1 MSKYNL
7 ESMRNLINSKNNNLD
22 EAIRIININKEDGDE
37 ENISFLLEDLGIESR
52 ICSICGKI
60 ILKGYCI
67 EGGYKY
73 ACSDDCLNAIMT
85 QEEYKYL
92 FDDGEGDTYYTEFT
106 EIDRS
111 GIPY

>member
-7 ESMRNLINSKNNNLD
+7 ESMRKLINSKNNNLA
-22 EAIRIININKEDGDE
+22 EVIRIINIEKENGDE
-37 ENISFLLEDLGIESR
+37 EDITFILEELGIESR
-52 ICSICGKI
+52 ICSICENI
-60 ILKGYCI
+60 ILEGYCI

-73 ACSDDCLNAIMT
+73 ACSDECLNEIMT
-85 QEEYKYL
+85 REEYKYL
-92 FDDGEGDTYYTEFT
+92 FDNGEGDTYYTEFT